1 MGRTRSLWDK
11 FTILFR
17 HQIWRVGKVWP
28 AASSG
33 VSSAAKYTYRCAYL
47 YTRGTR
53 EATGIIRYLIWV
65 SRRYI
70 SLGVD
75 GTACSLDFRFCT
87 RVDPWFTVISIK
99 DPLERVPIIPPSP
112 LSSSP
117 ILLPTALVSPMQSL
131 FFFASTF
138 VPTMSRAYF
147 YIPRRRLPT
156 IHRHEARKR
165 KKWKREREREWET
178 LYRRPVEFSIFLKA
192 P

>member
-1 MGRTRSLWDK
+1 MSAKFGPQPVQGSRVRPDTRTDAP
-11 FTILFR
+11 T
-17 HQIWRVGKVWP
+17 
-28 AASSG
+28 A
-33 VSSAAKYTYRCAYL
+33 

-112 LSSSP
+112 LPSSP
-117 ILLPTALVSPMQSL
+117 RCSPRCNL
-131 FFFASTF
+131 FFFFFFASTF
-138 VPTMSRAYF
+138 ACQRCRAPTFTFPDDDYQHPS
-147 YIPRRRLPT
+147 PRGEET
-156 IHRHEARKR
+156 EET
-165 KKWKREREREWET
+165 REREREWET
-178 LYRRPVEFSIFLKA
+178 LYRRPVENFQFSWKPRKA
-192 P
+192 

>member
-1 MGRTRSLWDK
+1 MSAKFGSQPVQGSRVRPNTRTDVP
-11 FTILFR
+11 T
-17 HQIWRVGKVWP
+17 
-28 AASSG
+28 
-33 VSSAAKYTYRCAYL
+33 

-99 DPLERVPIIPPSP
+99 DPLERVPIIPSP
-112 LSSSP
+112 LSTLRSSHSSCFLDAIP
-117 ILLPTALVSPMQSL
+117 FFHVNFRANDVARLLLHSPT
-131 FFFASTF
+131 TI
-138 VPTMSRAYF
+138 TN
-147 YIPRRRLPT
+147 
-156 IHRHEARKR
+156 IHRHGEERKR
-165 KKWKREREREWET
+165 KRQKEREREREKKERPRRRWET

>member
-1 MGRTRSLWDK
+1 MSAKFGPQPVQGSRVRPDTRTDAP
-11 FTILFR
+11 T
-17 HQIWRVGKVWP
+17 
-28 AASSG
+28 A
-33 VSSAAKYTYRCAYL
+33 

-112 LSSSP
+112 LPSSP
-117 ILLPTALVSPMQSL
+117 RCSPRCNLS
-131 FFFASTF
+131 FFFSSRQL
-138 VPTMSRAYF
+138 SRANDVA
-147 YIPRRRLPT
+147 RLLLHSPT
-156 IHRHEARKR
+156 TITNIHRHEARKR
-165 KKWKREREREWET
+165 KKRERERESEKH
-178 LYRRPVEFSIFLKA
+178 YIAVP
-192 P
+192 